1 MQKFENVDILACLDA
16 VMKQN
21 TGFYQSD
28 FEIDKKIIHEAAAS
42 PAREDRTLLWL
53 SRPSG
58 THCFRAVSY
67 THLERNLPYRPS

>member
-28 FEIDKKIIHEAAAS
+28 FEIDKEIIQKAAAS
-42 PAREDRTLLWL
+42 SNREDKTLLWL
-53 SRPSG
+53 SRPGRIASG
-58 THCFRAVSY
+58 SATFS
-67 THLERNLPYRPS
+67 